1 MLDFHFTVYAICW
14 LTRCLSAATCCCCLL
29 PWGFYTFFVARCAFM
44 FFSSTAHPTPS
55 PSPRLP
61 PSCLWRSLLGLLL
74 LHFMHRLALVFC
86 VLLDSNCIASCQ
98 LRPLPRSATA
108 CCKCCKQ
115 QLELASRLAK
125 GTNDELSSINWRSAN
140 LLTVTWPS
148 CIPRARGACVA
159 HSALWADFS

>member
-1 MLDFHFTVYAICW
+1 MPICGNLLLEQQAACFHGVS
-14 LTRCLSAATCCCCLL
+14 TRSLWPAALSCSFHLQ
-29 PWGFYTFFVARCAFM
+29 
-44 FFSSTAHPTPS
+44 HPPPS
-55 PSPRLP
+55 PSPRHP
-61 PSCLWRSLLGLLL
+61 PSWLWRSLLGLLL

-98 LRPLPRSATA
+98 LWPLPRSATA

-159 HSALWADFS
+159 HSALWADFA